1 MKNLFRK
8 KRVWVYII
16 LVGLVLVLN
25 AVAWNSTAFCD
36 FYVKNIFPIWVNTYG
51 RVTGLFPVSLGEYML
66 VAGVV
71 SVCLVPVALV
81 MSLFRRIRRWAVGYL
96 CFFAWI
102 LVSVCLVMTLNCTI
116 LYHASTFAEQYLPKE
131 IAEKEYSLEQLIAV
145 RNHVVAQC
153 NAYSQVMLRDENG
166 DILYDE
172 DMKAEAIKAMQ
183 NLGETYEQLEG
194 YYPRP
199 KPLAASDFFTQQY
212 MTGYYFPFSMEANY
226 NDVMYIMNYPATM
239 CHELAHLRG
248 YIFEDEA
255 NFIGFLA
262 CVQSEDVL
270 FQYAGYLS
278 VLNYLDNDFY
288 RAVGRDS
295 EKYFQQERILPQV
308 SVDNVY
314 VTQDEWDRINGKA
327 LIDTETVDEVSD
339 TFTDTTL
346 KVNGVS
352 DGMLSYNRVVR
363 LLLQWYDCQGFFETT
378 VQP

>member
-1 MKNLFRK
+1 MINLFRK

-16 LVGLVLVLN
+16 LVVLVLGLN
-25 AVAWNSTAFCD
+25 VTAWNSTAFCD
-36 FYVKNIFPIWVNTYG
+36 FYIKNIFPIWVNTYG
-51 RVTGLFPVSLGEYML
+51 RVTGIFPISLGEYML

-71 SVCLVPVALV
+71 CVFLVPVALLLCLIRKV
-81 MSLFRRIRRWAVGYL
+81 RRFAVGYL
-96 CFFAWI
+96 RFFAWG
-102 LVSVCLVMTLNCTI
+102 LALVCLVMTLNCTI
-116 LYHASTFAEQYLPKE
+116 LYHASTFSEQYLPEE
-131 IAEKEYSLEQLIAV
+131 IAEREYTLDQLIAV

-153 NAYSQVMLRDENG
+153 NAYSALMERDEAGNIVYDG
-166 DILYDE
+166 D
-172 DMKAEAIKAMQ
+172 MQGEAIKSMQ
-183 NLGETYEQLEG
+183 NLGKTYEQLDG

-199 KPLAASDFFTQQY
+199 KPLAASDFFSQQY

-226 NDVMYIMNYPATM
+226 NDVMYLMNLPATM

-262 CVQSEDVL
+262 CVQSEDIV

-288 RAVGRDS
+288 RAIGRDS
-295 EKYFQQERILPQV
+295 ERYFEQERILAQV

-314 VTQDEWDRINGKA
+314 VTQDEWDRINAKA
-327 LIDTETVDEVSD
+327 VVDTETVDEISD

-346 KVNGVS
+346 KVNGVE

-363 LLLQWYDCQGFFETT
+363 LLLQWYDSQGFFETT
-378 VQP
+378 VSS

>member
-25 AVAWNSTAFCD
+25 VAAWNSTAFCD
-36 FYVKNIFPIWVNTYG
+36 FYISHIFPIWVNTYG
-51 RVTGLFPVSLGEYML
+51 RVTGLFPVSIGEYML

-71 SVCLVPVALV
+71 VVCLLPVAL
-81 MSLFRRIRRWAVGYL
+81 LLCLLRRLRGFMVGYL
-96 CFFAWI
+96 RFFAWV
-102 LVSVCLVMTLNCTI
+102 LVCVCLVMTLNCTI
-116 LYHASTFAEQYLPKE
+116 LYHASTFSQQYLPQE
-131 IAEKEYSLEQLIAV
+131 IAEREYTLEQLIAV
-145 RNHVVAQC
+145 RNHVVTQC
-153 NAYSQVMLRDENG
+153 NAYSQMMERDGQG
-166 DILYDE
+166 DIIYDG

-183 NLGETYEQLEG
+183 NLGKTYEQLDG

-199 KPLAASDFFTQQY
+199 KPLAASDFFSQQY

-226 NDVMYIMNYPATM
+226 NDVMYIMNLPATM

-255 NFIGFLA
+255 NFIAFLA
-262 CVQSEDVL
+262 CISSEDVT

-288 RAVGRDS
+288 RGIGRDS
-295 EKYFQQERILPQV
+295 EKYFEQEKILTQV
-308 SVDNVY
+308 SIDNVY

-363 LLLQWYDCQGFFETT
+363 LLLQWYDSQGFFEAT

>member
-16 LVGLVLVLN
+16 LVVLVLVLN
-25 AVAWNSTAFCD
+25 VAAWSSTAFCD
-36 FYVKNIFPIWVNTYG
+36 FYIKNIFPIWVNTYG
-51 RVTGLFPVSLGEYML
+51 RVTGIFPISLGEYML

-71 SVCLVPVALV
+71 CVCLVPVAL
-81 MSLFRRIRRWAVGYL
+81 LLCLIRKIRRLAVGYL
-96 CFFAWI
+96 RFFAWV
-102 LVSVCLVMTLNCTI
+102 LVCVCLVMTLNCTI
-116 LYHASTFAEQYLPKE
+116 LYHASTFSQQYLPEE
-131 IAEKEYSLEQLIAV
+131 IAEREYTLEQLIAV

-153 NAYSQVMLRDENG
+153 NAYSALMERDEAGNIVYEG
-166 DILYDE
+166 
-172 DMKAEAIKAMQ
+172 DMKGEAIKAMQ
-183 NLGETYEQLEG
+183 NLGETYEQLDG

-199 KPLAASDFFTQQY
+199 KPLGASDFFSQQY

-226 NDVMYIMNYPATM
+226 NDVMYIMNLPATM

-262 CVQSEDVL
+262 CVQSEDIV

-288 RAVGRDS
+288 KAIGRDS
-295 EKYFQQERILPQV
+295 EKYFEQERILTQV

-314 VTQDEWDRINGKA
+314 VTQDQWDRINAKA
-327 LIDTETVDEVSD
+327 IVDTETVDEISD

-346 KVNGVS
+346 KVNGVE

-363 LLLQWYDCQGFFETT
+363 LLLQWYDSQGFFGTT
-378 VQP
+378 VSS

>member
-1 MKNLFRK
+1 MKKFFRK
-8 KRVWVYII
+8 KCVWIYFL
-16 LVGLVLVLN
+16 LVGVVLLLN
-25 AVAWNSTAFCD
+25 VTAWNSTAFCD
-36 FYVKNIFPIWVNTYG
+36 FYIKNIFPLWVNTYG
-51 RVTGLFPVSLGEYML
+51 RVTGLLPVSVGEYML
-66 VAGVV
+66 VVGVV
-71 SVCLVPVALV
+71 CVCLFPVMLFLC
-81 MSLFRRIRRWAVGYL
+81 LFRRVRRYAMGYL
-96 CFFAWI
+96 RFFAWV

-116 LYHASTFAEQYLPKE
+116 LYHASTFSEQYLPKE
-131 IAEKEYSLEQLIAV
+131 IAEREYTLEQLIKV

-153 NAYSQVMLRDENG
+153 NVYSQVMERDEKG
-166 DILYDE
+166 DIVYTG
-172 DMKAEAIKAMQ
+172 DMKAEAIRAMQ
-183 NLGETYEQLEG
+183 KLGKTYDQLDG

-199 KPLAASDFFTQQY
+199 KPLAASDFFSQQY

-226 NDVMYIMNYPATM
+226 NTVMYHMNFPATM

-262 CVQSEDVL
+262 CVESDDVV

-288 RAVGRDS
+288 KAVGRDS
-295 EKYFQQERILPQV
+295 EKYLAQERILTQV
-308 SVDNVY
+308 SIDNVY
-314 VTQDEWDRINGKA
+314 VKQEEWDRINAKA

-363 LLLQWYDCQGFFETT
+363 LLLQWYDSQGFFE
-378 VQP
+378 

>member
-1 MKNLFRK
+1 MKKFFCK

-25 AVAWNSTAFCD
+25 VVAWNSTAFCD
-36 FYVKNIFPIWVNTYG
+36 FYIKNIFPIWVNTYG
-51 RVTGLFPVSLGEYML
+51 RVTGIIPVSIGEYML

-71 SVCLVPVALV
+71 CVGLFPVALL
-81 MSLFRRIRRWAVGYL
+81 MCLFGRIRRYAVGYL
-96 CFFAWI
+96 RFFAWV

-116 LYHASTFAEQYLPKE
+116 LYHASTFSEQYLPRE
-131 IAEKEYSLEQLIAV
+131 IAEREYTLEQLIAV
-145 RNHVVAQC
+145 RNHVVDRC
-153 NAYSQVMLRDENG
+153 NAYSQVMERDENG
-166 DILYDE
+166 DILYDG

-183 NLGETYEQLEG
+183 NLGKTYEQLEG

-199 KPLAASDFFTQQY
+199 KPLAASDFFSQQY

-226 NDVMYIMNYPATM
+226 NDVMYIMNFPATM

-262 CVQSEDVL
+262 CISSEDVV

-288 RAVGRDS
+288 KAIGRDT
-295 EKYFQQERILPQV
+295 EKYLAQERILTQV

-314 VTQDEWDRINGKA
+314 VTQDEWDRINAKA
-327 LIDTETVDEVSD
+327 VIDTETVDEVSD

-346 KVNGVS
+346 KVNGVA

-363 LLLQWYDCQGFFETT
+363 LLLQWYDSQGFFEE
-378 VQP
+378 

>member
-1 MKNLFRK
+1 MKEFFRK
-8 KRVWVYII
+8 KRVWIYFL
-16 LVGLVLVLN
+16 LVGLVLALN
-25 AVAWNSTAFCD
+25 VVAWNSTAFCD
-36 FYVKNIFPIWVNTYG
+36 FYIKNIFPIWVNTYG
-51 RVTGLFPVSLGEYML
+51 RVTGLVPVSLGEYML
-66 VAGVV
+66 VAGVIC
-71 SVCLVPVALV
+71 VCLFTVAL
-81 MSLFRRIRRWAVGYL
+81 LLCFFRRVRRYAVGYL
-96 CFFAWI
+96 RFFAWM

-116 LYHASTFAEQYLPKE
+116 LYHASTFSEQYLPEE
-131 IAEKEYSLEQLIAV
+131 IAEREYTLEQLIKV
-145 RNHVVAQC
+145 RNHVVSQC
-153 NAYSQVMLRDENG
+153 NAYSQWMERDEKG
-166 DILYDE
+166 DIVYTG
-172 DMKAEAIKAMQ
+172 DMKAEAIRAMQ
-183 NLGETYEQLEG
+183 KLGNTYDQLDG

-226 NDVMYIMNYPATM
+226 NTVMYHMNFPATM

-262 CVQSEDVL
+262 CVGSDDVV

-288 RAVGRDS
+288 KAVGRDS
-295 EKYFQQERILPQV
+295 EKYLAQERILTQV
-308 SVDNVY
+308 SIDNVY
-314 VTQDEWDRINGKA
+314 VKQEEWDRINAKA

-363 LLLQWYDCQGFFETT
+363 LLLQWYDSRGFFE
-378 VQP
+378 

>member
-8 KRVWVYII
+8 KRVWVYSI

-25 AVAWNSTAFCD
+25 VVAWNSTAFCD
-36 FYVKNIFPIWVNTYG
+36 FYIKNIFPVWVNTYG

-66 VAGVV
+66 VAGVICV
-71 SVCLVPVALV
+71 FLCPVAL
-81 MSLFRRIRRWAVGYL
+81 LFCVFCRARRYAVGYL
-96 CFFAWI
+96 RFFAWV

-116 LYHASTFAEQYLPKE
+116 LYHASTFSQQYLPKE
-131 IAEKEYSLEQLIAV
+131 IAEREYTLEQLIKV
-145 RNHVVAQC
+145 RNHVVVKC
-153 NAYSQVMLRDENG
+153 NQYSQLMERDEDG
-166 DILYDE
+166 DILYE
-172 DMKAEAIKAMQ
+172 GDMKAEAVKAMQ
-183 NLGETYEQLEG
+183 KLGKTYDQLDG

-199 KPLAASDFFTQQY
+199 KPLAASDFFSQQY

-226 NDVMYIMNYPATM
+226 NDVMYHMNFPATM

-262 CVQSEDVL
+262 CVGSEDVV

-288 RAVGRDS
+288 KAVGRDA
-295 EKYFQQERILPQV
+295 EKYLAQERILTQA
-308 SVDNVY
+308 SLDNVF
-314 VTQDEWDRINGKA
+314 VKQEEWDRINAKA

-346 KVNGVS
+346 KLNGVS

-363 LLLQWYDCQGFFETT
+363 LLLQWYDSQGFFQES
-378 VQP
+378 

>member
-1 MKNLFRK
+1 MMKKLFRK

-16 LVGLVLVLN
+16 LVVLVLVLN
-25 AVAWNSTAFCD
+25 VVAWNSTAFCD
-36 FYVKNIFPIWVNTYG
+36 FYIQNIFPIWVNTYG

-71 SVCLVPVALV
+71 CVCLFPVALLLCV
-81 MSLFRRIRRWAVGYL
+81 FRRIRRLAVGYL
-96 CFFAWI
+96 RFFAWV

-116 LYHASTFAEQYLPKE
+116 LYHASTFSEQYLPKE
-131 IAEKEYSLEQLIAV
+131 IAEREYTLEQLIAV
-145 RNHVVAQC
+145 RNHVVAKC
-153 NAYSQVMLRDENG
+153 NAYSQVMERDEQG
-166 DILYDE
+166 DIVYAG

-183 NLGETYEQLEG
+183 NLGKTYEQLDG

-199 KPLAASDFFTQQY
+199 KPLAASDFFSQQY

-226 NDVMYIMNYPATM
+226 NDVMYIMNLPATM

-262 CVQSEDVL
+262 CIKSEDVV

-288 RAVGRDS
+288 KAIGRDS
-295 EKYFQQERILPQV
+295 EKYFAQERILTQV

-346 KVNGVS
+346 KVNGVE

-363 LLLQWYDCQGFFETT
+363 LLLQWYDSQGFFRE
-378 VQP
+378 